1 MTLLIAPTSDLAELD
16 AEITQLALSSEAQDL
31 LFREAHTGYAFT
43 DEPVTAEQFRHIY
56 DLAKWA
62 PTSMNSQPLR
72 IVLVESAEARAR
84 LIPLMSG
91 NNQDRTETA
100 PLVAILATDYDF
112 HDEFHKTFPVFPG
125 ARDAFAADEAARRD
139 AATLNAGLQ
148 VGYFILGVRAAG
160 FAAGPMTGFDAAAV
174 SREFFPDG
182 RHQALVVLNI
192 GRAAVDAYRPRQP
205 RLDFEDVVTTV

>member
-1 MTLLIAPTSDLAELD
+1 MTLLTDPTADLAELD
-16 AEITQLALSSEAQDL
+16 AEMSHLALSTEGQDL
-31 LFREAHTGYAFT
+31 LFREAHTSYAYT
-43 DEPVTAEQFRHIY
+43 DEPVTAEQFRDIY

-72 IVLVESAEARAR
+72 VVLVQSAEARDR
-84 LIPLMSG
+84 LVPLMSG
-91 NNQDRTETA
+91 NNRDRTEAA

-112 HDEFHKTFPVFPG
+112 HDEFHRTFPVFPG
-125 ARDAFAADEAARRD
+125 ARDAFAADESARQD

-182 RHQALVVLNI
+182 RHQALVVVTI
-192 GRAAVDAYRPRQP
+192 GRPAVDAYRPRQP
-205 RLDFEDVVTTV
+205 RLDFEDVVSTV